1 MSRRPFQ
8 ADDRD
13 TQPESLRGSSYP
25 PDIARRRR
33 ELGLPVTP
41 EEHARYEAGEMREPP
56 VTSAQMAVRL
66 RAVAA
71 ACDGYLRGVFL
82 EIATRIEQRRPVPVP
97 LAKQAGPLGHAIL
110 AVQARERDPGEE
122 G

>member
-1 MSRRPFQ
+1 MSRKRF
-8 ADDRD
+8 ADDPD
-13 TQPESLRGSSYP
+13 EQSASHHAGSYP

-41 EEHARYEAGEMREPP
+41 EEHLRYEAGEMREPP
-56 VTSAQMAVRL
+56 VSSAQMAVRL

-71 ACDGYLRGVFL
+71 SCDGYLRGVFL
-82 EIATRIEQRRPVPVP
+82 EIATHIEQRRPVPVP

>member
-1 MSRRPFQ
+1 MKVRRFQ
-8 ADDRD
+8 ADDHD
-13 TQPESLRGSSYP
+13 PKPESP
-25 PDIARRRR
+25 A
-33 ELGLPVTP
+33 
-41 EEHARYEAGEMREPP
+41 EHVRYEAGEMGDPP
-56 VTSAQMAVRL
+56 VASAQMAVRL

>member
-1 MSRRPFQ
+1 MKRRPFQ

-13 TQPESLRGSSYP
+13 TKPESQWRGNYP

-33 ELGLPVTP
+33 DLGLPVTP
-41 EEHARYEAGEMREPP
+41 EEHVRYEAGEMREPP
-56 VTSAQMAVRL
+56 VSSAQMAVRL

-71 ACDGYLRGVFL
+71 SCDGYLRGVFL
-82 EIATRIEQRRPVPVP
+82 EIATEIEQRRPVPVS